1 MALIKCTHCGKDYS
15 DLLSVCKHCNNRKE
29 LKWKKDFM
37 KDVPQSKNKSLKSEV
52 LKVLIGISI
61 PCFILF
67 IVVPSADTN
76 YSECECVDFFKTH
89 INSVYDISNSRTSEI
104 LECIETYVYNEKDG
118 IKNINPCF
126 DKAWKNV
133 KQGAAFDRSFDV
145 GFSFAVD
152 AKDCNCN

>member
-1 MALIKCTHCGKDYS
+1 MALIKCSNCGKDYS

-29 LKWKKDFM
+29 LKWKKELIEG
-37 KDVPQSKNKSLKSEV
+37 VPQSKNKSLKSV
-52 LKVLIGISI
+52 LFGIS
-61 PCFILF
+61 FLALSILF
-67 IVVPSADTN
+67 LVISWNSFEDTK
-76 YSECECVDFFKTH
+76 YSECECVDFFNTH
-89 INSVYDISNSRTSEI
+89 INSLYDNSNSRTSEI
-104 LECIETYVYNEKDG
+104 LECIETYVYNEKEG

-145 GFSFAVD
+145 GFNFAVD